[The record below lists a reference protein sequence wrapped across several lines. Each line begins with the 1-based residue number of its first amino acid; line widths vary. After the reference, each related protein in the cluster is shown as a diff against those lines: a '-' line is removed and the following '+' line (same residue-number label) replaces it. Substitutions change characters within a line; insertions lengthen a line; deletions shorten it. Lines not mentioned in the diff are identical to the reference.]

1 MVKVLLRMCG
11 EANRVTLTNF
21 RNFDRIE
28 GKGKGI
34 LQHHQVI
41 AEFEEIPEESRQ
53 KLTDGAFGE
62 VLRSTQVT
70 NSFRALNRRILA
82 IICGFCFVGLLMS
95 LFILFVCCRK
105 P

>member
-1 MVKVLLRMCG
+1 MLW
-11 EANRVTLTNF
+11 
-21 RNFDRIE
+21 NFDRIE
-28 GKGKGI
+28 AKGKGI

-41 AEFEEIPEESRQ
+41 AEFEEIPEENRQ

-70 NSFRALNRRILA
+70 NIWALKIGEVLAMIL
-82 IICGFCFVGLLMS
+82 GVFFVLLIF
-95 LFILFVCCRK
+95 LFLCCRK